1 MGPVS
6 ADVTVAAADP
16 VACGLFLLA
25 AFTLAGAVQTAW
37 FAAPTSRRFA
47 HPLDGGRR
55 FRGRRI
61 FGANKTLRGVVV
73 MIPACA
79 LAFAALGGSAPPSL
93 GLWPLSALDYATLG
107 ALAGTGFMAG
117 ELPNSFLKRQLD
129 IDPGGAPPQ
138 PAAAALHFLADRLD
152 SGIGMLLVVSLVVP
166 TSWLTWAVVLGV
178 GPVIHWSFSLAM
190 FRLGLKA
197 RPA

>member
-1 MGPVS
+1 VS
-6 ADVTVAAADP
+6 AGSTVAAADP
-16 VACGLFLLA
+16 IACGLFLLV

-37 FAAPTSRRFA
+37 FAAPASRHFGQ
-47 HPLDGGRR
+47 PLDGGRT

-61 FGANKTLRGVVV
+61 FGANKTLRGFVA

-79 LAFAALGGSAPPSL
+79 VAFAALGGSAPASL
-93 GLWPLSALDYATLG
+93 GLWPLSWLDYAALG
-107 ALAGTGFMAG
+107 ALAGAGFMFG

-129 IDPGGAPPQ
+129 IDPGAAPSRAVP
-138 PAAAALHFLADRLD
+138 AALHFLADRLD

-166 TSWLTWAVVLGV
+166 TPWLTWGVVLGI
-178 GPVIHWSFSLAM
+178 GPVIHLSFSLAM